1 MMNRKELQTLA
12 KIRIKE
18 AEVLLRN
25 KQYDGAYYLCGYGVE
40 CGLKACI
47 AKNTKRYEFPD
58 KQTVLDSYSHDF
70 VRLVKT
76 AGLTEALE
84 EGVDRNLN
92 FRLYWKIAREWN
104 ETSRYQRNAKSE
116 AQTLFNAVTDLKNG
130 ILQWIEEY
138 W

>member
-1 MMNRKELQTLA
+1 MNRKELQTLA

-40 CGLKACI
+40 CALKACI

-70 VRLVKT
+70 VKLVKT

-84 EGVDRNLN
+84 EEVDRNPD

-104 ETSRYQRNAKSE
+104 ETSRYQRNAKLE
-116 AQTLFNAVTDLKNG
+116 AQTLFNAVTDPKNG
-130 ILQWIEEY
+130 ILQWIEKH

>member
-1 MMNRKELQTLA
+1 MNRKELQTLA
-12 KIRIKE
+12 KLRIKE

-40 CGLKACI
+40 CALKACI

-70 VRLVKT
+70 VKLARI
-76 AGLTEALE
+76 AGLETDLKNEL
-84 EGVDRNLN
+84 DTNPD
-92 FRLYWKIAREWN
+92 FKLYWTTAKDWSEK
-104 ETSRYQRNAKSE
+104 SRYKRNVKSE
-116 AQTLFNAVTDLKNG
+116 AQMLLKAIIDPNNG
-130 ILQWIEEY
+130 ILRWIEKF